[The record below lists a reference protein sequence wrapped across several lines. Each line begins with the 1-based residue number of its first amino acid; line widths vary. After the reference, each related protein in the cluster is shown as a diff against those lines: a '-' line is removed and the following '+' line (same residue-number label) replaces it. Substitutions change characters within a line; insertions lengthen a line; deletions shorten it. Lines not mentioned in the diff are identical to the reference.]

1 MARDACADVRMT
13 PDPADPRPVKPVSP
27 AAEDCCGEG
36 CAHCVY
42 DLYDL
47 ALERYEAELAAWLAR
62 HPGPEQT

>member
-1 MARDACADVRMT
+1 MT
-13 PDPADPRPVKPVSP
+13 PDPADPFPVKPVAP

-42 DLYDL
+42 DLYDS

-62 HPGPEQT
+62 HPGP